1 MSLPPPYPAARFSA
15 DELHI
20 IAQRI
25 QESTNP
31 KVKEAARHI
40 RRAADLLYE
49 ATKEKGETT

>member
-1 MSLPPPYPAARFSA
+1 MSLLPPYPVARYSA

-20 IAQRI
+20 IARRI
-25 QESTNP
+25 QESHDP

-49 ATKEKGETT
+49 ATKEKKETA